1 MLFQPSARSEARPI
15 DRHSSASFSP
25 ISRALLHP
33 FPKLH
38 PKASSIRHSGP
49 LSNNQSALSSVT
61 LPSLFHTFSTVS
73 PTARPGLFPDILRQ
87 FPTLPHTAPTP
98 SGRPVLWLF
107 RTPTPHIRTLR
118 LLRSSNRLY
127 RTPALSARTVCIV
140 PLHRLT
146 PRPPPPPAPFPQA
159 QKKSDPKNGSLNL
172 ESAPGIRASSHAAA
186 WRSSSC
192 RPCSCA

>member
-1 MLFQPSARSEARPI
+1 MHRSRPSDTDSAKHLTDAPAPIPCFSNRQSARSEARPI

-25 ISRALLHP
+25 ISGALLHP

-49 LSNNQSALSSVT
+49 LSNNKSALSSVT
-61 LPSLFHTFSTVS
+61 LPHLFHRLSRCLASF
-73 PTARPGLFPDILRQ
+73 PTYSRQ

-118 LLRSSNRLY
+118 LLRSSN
-127 RTPALSARTVCIV
+127 PSV
-140 PLHRLT
+140 PH
-146 PRPPPPPAPFPQA
+146 PHCPPEPYV
-159 QKKSDPKNGSLNL
+159 
-172 ESAPGIRASSHAAA
+172 SS
-186 WRSSSC
+186 
-192 RPCSCA
+192 PCTA